1 MVHID
6 RFKGPSVVSLFE
18 LKLLIFTKDSH
29 LIYLVGREANFPP
42 IPLHISLPFMTSST
56 GKELVSLLDIMNETT
71 CLHHLNLLAKE
82 GS

>member
-1 MVHID
+1 MY
-6 RFKGPSVVSLFE
+6 S
-18 LKLLIFTKDSH
+18 
-29 LIYLVGREANFPP
+29 VGREANFPP

-82 GS
+82 VS